1 MFTKCLKNYL
11 KVINYLQN
19 FFCITSQKVQI
30 KNTNINITKDIFIKQ
45 VFFLIG
51 KNLPKGH

>member
-11 KVINYLQN
+11 KVINYLQY